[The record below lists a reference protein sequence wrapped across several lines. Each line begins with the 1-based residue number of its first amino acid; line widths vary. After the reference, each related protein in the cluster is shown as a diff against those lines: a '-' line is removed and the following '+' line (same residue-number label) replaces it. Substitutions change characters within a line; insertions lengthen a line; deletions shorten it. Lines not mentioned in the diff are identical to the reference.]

1 VGFVREK
8 LLREK
13 GILRSGVKKKGFDK
27 GSLNGS
33 LEIIC

>member
-1 VGFVREK
+1 VKERLRREK
-8 LLREK
+8 EILK
-13 GILRSGVKKKGFDK
+13 SGIGKERFVE